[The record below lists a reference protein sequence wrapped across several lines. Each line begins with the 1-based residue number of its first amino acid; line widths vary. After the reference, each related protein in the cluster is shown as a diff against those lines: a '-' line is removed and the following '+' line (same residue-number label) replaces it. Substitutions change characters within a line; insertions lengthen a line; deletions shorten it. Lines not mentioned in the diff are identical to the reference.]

1 MLPGTTDP
9 GLVFLPAL
17 PHEPPPTA
25 RPPLRVDLVVLVQR
39 SPSLD
44 GHRLARLRGAL
55 SGLVGQLVLGRDQI
69 ALLAFDGEA
78 SILVPLSAQAG
89 AFEAGLPR
97 LAPGEGG
104 RFDRGLRAG
113 RHVLLG
119 MEGGAARNHANRGV
133 ILLVTDE
140 AHHGSANEAIAE
152 SFFTGNAGLA
162 VTALALGPRADRA
175 LLARMTDGWFDA
187 PGEADLEPALADF
200 VGWLHAR

>member
-1 MLPGTTDP
+1 MLPGASDP
-9 GLVFLPAL
+9 GLAFLPWL
-17 PHEPPPTA
+17 PKAPPPTA
-25 RPPLRVDLVVLVQR
+25 RPPLQVDLVVLVQR

-44 GHRLARLRGAL
+44 GDRLERLRAGL
-55 SGLVGQLVLGRDQI
+55 SGLVGPLVLGPDQI

-78 SILVPLSAQAG
+78 SILVPLTAQAG
-89 AFEAGLPR
+89 AFEAGLRR

-119 MEGGAARNHANRGV
+119 MEGGAARNHAHRGV
-133 ILLVTDE
+133 ILLVTDD

-175 LLARMTDGWFDA
+175 LLGRMTDRWFDA
-187 PGEADLEPALADF
+187 PSEADLDPALADF
-200 VGWLHAR
+200 VGWLRAR